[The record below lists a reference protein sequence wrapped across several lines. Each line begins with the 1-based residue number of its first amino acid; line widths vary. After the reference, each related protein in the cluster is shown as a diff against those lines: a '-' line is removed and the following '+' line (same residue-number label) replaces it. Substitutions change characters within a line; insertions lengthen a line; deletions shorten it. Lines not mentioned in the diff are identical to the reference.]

1 VRCVTEPGDGRC
13 SSVYMQKGSR
23 EGWRDAVYRK
33 AGRQHGLITRAQVR
47 VLGMSAGAISNRL
60 NSDEWT
66 RIYDGIYLVRPFSM
80 TEDAALLAAILR
92 AGDGAVASHRAA
104 AAKLGLDGGFLPC
117 VELYSHRW
125 LRSHNGLVIH
135 RTNDL
140 PKRDILRLGPI
151 PVTNATRTLIDLG
164 NVVDAA
170 TLEIALESALHKRLT
185 SIQKLDRR
193 LDELAGRGRRGT
205 LAIRRLLEQRDP
217 NLAAAASRLE
227 IEFHNLARRGRL
239 PVAVRQLEV
248 VIPSGRR
255 RYIDFAYPEHL
266 LGIEVGGRGWHT
278 GPVAERR
285 DSVRHNE
292 LTAMGWRI
300 LYFSWT
306 DVVHRAPYVLEA
318 IRSEVKRNI

>member
-1 VRCVTEPGDGRC
+1 MRKGNRGR
-13 SSVYMQKGSR
+13 R
-23 EGWRDAVYRK
+23 WRDSVYRK

-60 NSDEWT
+60 NRDEWL

-92 AGDGAVASHRAA
+92 AGEGAAASHRAA
-104 AAKLGLDGGFLPC
+104 AVKLGLDGGFIPC
-117 VELYSHRW
+117 VELYSRRW
-125 LRSHNGLVIH
+125 LCSDNGLIIH

-170 TLEIALESALHKRLT
+170 TLEMALESALHKRLT
-185 SIQKLDRR
+185 SIDKLQRR
-193 LDELAGRGRRGT
+193 LNELAGRGRRGT
-205 LAIRRLLEQRDP
+205 RAIRRLLEQRDP

-227 IEFHNLARRGRL
+227 IEFHNLTRRGRL
-239 PVAVRQLEV
+239 PIAVRQLEV
-248 VIPSGRR
+248 VTPSRRR
-255 RYIDFAYPEHL
+255 RYIDFAYPEQL

-306 DVVHRAPYVLEA
+306 DVVHRGPYVLQT
-318 IRSEVKRNI
+318 IRRELERNA

>member
-1 VRCVTEPGDGRC
+1 
-13 SSVYMQKGSR
+13 MQKGSR
-23 EGWRDAVYRK
+23 ERWRDAVYRK

-66 RIYDGIYLVRPFSM
+66 RIYDGVYLVQPFSM

-92 AGDGAVASHRAA
+92 AGEGAAASHRAA
-104 AAKLGLDGGFLPC
+104 AGKLGLDGGFLHC
-117 VELYSHRW
+117 VELYSRRW

-140 PKRDILRLGPI
+140 PTRDIVRFGAI

-164 NVVDAA
+164 NVVDPS

-185 SIQKLDRR
+185 SIHKLRRR

-205 LAIRRLLEQRDP
+205 QAIRRLLEQRDP

-227 IEFHNLARRGRL
+227 IEFHNLARRGGL
-239 PVAVRQLEV
+239 PEAVRQLEV
-248 VIPSGRR
+248 VTPSGHR
-255 RYIDFAYPEHL
+255 RYIDFAYPEQL
-266 LGIEVGGRGWHT
+266 LGIEVGGREWHT

-306 DVVHRAPYVLEA
+306 DVVQRAPYVLEA
-318 IRSEVKRNI
+318 IRGELKRII